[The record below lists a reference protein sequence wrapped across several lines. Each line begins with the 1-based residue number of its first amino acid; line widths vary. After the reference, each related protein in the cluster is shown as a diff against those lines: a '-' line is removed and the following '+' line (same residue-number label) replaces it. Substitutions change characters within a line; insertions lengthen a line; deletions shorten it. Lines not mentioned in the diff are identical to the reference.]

1 MKKIIMSP
9 FFSMNN
15 DSLIYLNK
23 FEICKLPSDKEIR
36 RKILHDE
43 GVLFYKYKNIEKD
56 SSIIVLEPHPDD
68 FALSALGYLENEKA
82 TVVNVF
88 SKMNLD
94 SFTWKENI
102 KVTAKEY
109 EDIRIKE
116 DKFAIEIIYH

>member
-43 GVLFYKYKNIEKD
+43 GALFYQYKNIKKD
-56 SSIIVLEPHPDD
+56 SSIIILEPHP
-68 FALSALGYLENEKA
+68 
-82 TVVNVF
+82 VN
-88 SKMNLD
+88 
-94 SFTWKENI
+94 TNI
-102 KVTAKEY
+102 KLNN
-109 EDIRIKE
+109 
-116 DKFAIEIIYH
+116 IINFFMLNPFSNL